1 MPPHRLV
8 MVRRCWSAA
17 LKPPALSATSFKKE
31 RVASQFLVNFNCNA
45 MNVVRCHTIAIWY
58 HAMWC
63 NVMQCNVVRPLRSY
77 FPTHC
82 LHGGRPLPLSGSIHP
97 RVSIERAGLRP
108 NQIFCSRMVRGAD
121 KRCRTVRTKVRVRS
135 GGSARHS
142 GSQWRWTGV
151 RLATILGHWS
161 RTLRSDNGVQRVTL
175 RFNSSQAETHLS
187 FHFQDFRLIS
197 CFAGKLL
204 SHLFCSSKN

>member
-1 MPPHRLV
+1 MQ
-8 MVRRCWSAA
+8 CD
-17 LKPPALSATSFKKE
+17 
-31 RVASQFLVNFNCNA
+31 A
-45 MNVVRCHTIAIWY
+45 MRS
-58 HAMWC
+58 
-63 NVMQCNVVRPLRSY
+63 NVMQCNVIQGDSMWCNAMQCNAMWCGPLEVIFQHIASMVGDL
-77 FPTHC
+77 FHC
-82 LHGGRPLPLSGSIHP
+82 PGLFTRECLL
-97 RVSIERAGLRP
+97 REQDCVSH
-108 NQIFCSRMVRGAD
+108 QIFCSRMVRGAD

-204 SHLFCSSKN
+204 SHLFCPFKNERIEKDTFFGCRSVVIAMMTI